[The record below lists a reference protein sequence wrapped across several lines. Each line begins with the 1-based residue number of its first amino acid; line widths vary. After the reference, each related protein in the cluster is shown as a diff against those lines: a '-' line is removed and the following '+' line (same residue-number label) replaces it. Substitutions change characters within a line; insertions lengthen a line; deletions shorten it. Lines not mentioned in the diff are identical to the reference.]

1 MKILSK
7 QLALICISLIGFF
20 SLCLPS
26 CESITQQ
33 AQSRTLAN
41 QSLEGDWHYDS
52 SRTTIYDAQA
62 RLLSTFKDPIPL
74 GAFLTVG
81 PTQWRYTGSLREE
94 HAYTRHHDTLVITR
108 LGDQHLVDSHHISLE
123 GIGKVIGHPDQFIIT
138 SLTARQLVMRDST
151 HTSDGSRVSYLYHSR
166 SWSK

>member
-7 QLALICISLIGFF
+7 QLALVRISLVGFS

-26 CESITQQ
+26 CESTNQQ
-33 AQSRTLAN
+33 PQSRTLVN
-41 QSLEGDWHYDS
+41 QPLEGDWHYDS
-52 SRTTIYDAQA
+52 SRTAIYDAQA
-62 RLLSTFKDPIPL
+62 RLISTFKNPIPL

-94 HAYTRHHDTLVITR
+94 HAYTRHRDTLVITR
-108 LGDQHLVDSHHISLE
+108 LGDQHLVDSHYISPE
-123 GIGKVIGHPDQFIIT
+123 GIGKAIGHPDQFIIT

-151 HTSDGSRVSYLYHSR
+151 RTSDGSRVSYLYHSR
-166 SWSK
+166 SWSN